1 MRVLQTATAGEWF
14 FAVSSLQ
21 GINLAGFA
29 IFMDGSSGLAL
40 WLQSSGGSSLLTIAP
55 LLFIFAIFYFLLIM
69 PQQRRQKKW
78 QAMLGELKT
87 GDKVTTSGGL
97 RGTIMS
103 LKDDAVILRVP
114 PDNLK
119 LEVTRGSVV
128 SVTTA
133 EEGK

>member
-1 MRVLQTATAGEWF
+1 MGNIV
-14 FAVSSLQ
+14 AV
-21 GINLAGFA
+21 
-29 IFMDGSSGLAL
+29 
-40 WLQSSGGSSLLTIAP
+40 WLQAPGGAGLFTIAP
-55 LLFIFAIFYFLLIM
+55 LIFIFAIFYFLLIL

-103 LKDDAVILRVP
+103 LKDDAVTLRVP

-119 LEVTRGSVV
+119 LEVSRGSIV

-133 EEGK
+133 EEAK

>member
-1 MRVLQTATAGEWF
+1 M
-14 FAVSSLQ
+14 
-21 GINLAGFA
+21 
-29 IFMDGSSGLAL
+29 FMVVHGGWAL
-40 WLQSSGGSSLLTIAP
+40 WLQAPGGGLLTLAP
-55 LLFIFAIFYFLLIM
+55 LLFIFAIFYFLLIL

-87 GDKVTTSGGL
+87 GAKVVTSGGL

-103 LKDDAVILRVP
+103 LKDDAVTLRVP

-128 SVTTA
+128 SVTTQ
-133 EEGK
+133 EETAKKE